1 MFCES
6 ICCCLLSRRRRRQHI
21 QIAITTDVKT
31 MPAPTPALAPIAV
44 VFIPPSALSSA
55 VSSTGARDGDGV
67 VVGIVEDAE
76 LLLEEVVA
84 GISETDALVF
94 VVSLD
99 IVRELVATA
108 STVTLLELGAVLSL
122 LIQNWP
128 V

>member
-1 MFCES
+1 M
-6 ICCCLLSRRRRRQHI
+6 
-21 QIAITTDVKT
+21 AITTDVKT
-31 MPAPTPALAPIAV
+31 MPAPTPAPAPIAV

-67 VVGIVEDAE
+67 VVGIVEDVE

-84 GISETDALVF
+84 GTSETDALVF
-94 VVSLD
+94 VISLD
-99 IVRELVATA
+99 VVRELVATA
-108 STVTLLELGAVLSL
+108 STVNLLELGALLSL